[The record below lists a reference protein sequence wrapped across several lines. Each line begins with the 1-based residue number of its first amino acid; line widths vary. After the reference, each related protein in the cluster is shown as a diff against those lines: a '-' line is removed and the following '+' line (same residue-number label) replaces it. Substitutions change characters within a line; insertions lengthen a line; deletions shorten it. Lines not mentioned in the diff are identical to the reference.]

1 MKGKGIIYIVALAFA
16 ALLSSCEN
24 GYDCYLENIAY
35 NRIGFYKSDSTDV
48 KYQLPEVLTVS
59 LMINGKDSIVVNHIE
74 YADALQKLAGDRTIT
89 AVIADPSAASFIETL
104 RRKGW
109 RVIKADNDVLTGI
122 RHTSDALKDGRIVI
136 CEGCED
142 CLREMEEYV
151 WDLSSGSK
159 DRVCKAHDHAMDDMR
174 YFVSTVLGEKKSGFA
189 ACSVERRR

>member
-74 YADALQKLAGDRTIT
+74 YADALQLPMSYTSECDTVIFGYGND
-89 AVIADPSAASFIETL
+89 IADTMFVAHENILYYQSMECGTIMYHKLED
-104 RRKGW
+104 
-109 RVIKADNDVLTGI
+109 IKHTGI
-122 RHTSDALKDGRIVI
+122 LIDSVAIVRDYVKFDANENVRI
-136 CEGCED
+136 
-142 CLREMEEYV
+142 
-151 WDLSSGSK
+151 
-159 DRVCKAHDHAMDDMR
+159 
-174 YFVSTVLGEKKSGFA
+174 YFVE
-189 ACSVERRR
+189 

>member
-74 YADALQKLAGDRTIT
+74 YADALQLPMSYTNECDTVIFGYGND
-89 AVIADPSAASFIETL
+89 IADTLFVAHENILYYPSMECGTIMYHKLEE
-104 RRKGW
+104 
-109 RVIKADNDVLTGI
+109 IKHTGRLI
-122 RHTSDALKDGRIVI
+122 DSVAIVRDYVKFDANENVRI
-136 CEGCED
+136 
-142 CLREMEEYV
+142 
-151 WDLSSGSK
+151 
-159 DRVCKAHDHAMDDMR
+159 
-174 YFVSTVLGEKKSGFA
+174 YFVE
-189 ACSVERRR
+189 

>member
-74 YADALQKLAGDRTIT
+74 YADALQLPMSYTNECDTVIFGYGND
-89 AVIADPSAASFIETL
+89 IADTMFVAHENILYYQSMECGTIMYHKLED
-104 RRKGW
+104 
-109 RVIKADNDVLTGI
+109 IKHTGI
-122 RHTSDALKDGRIVI
+122 LIDSVAIVRDYVKFDANENVRI
-136 CEGCED
+136 
-142 CLREMEEYV
+142 
-151 WDLSSGSK
+151 
-159 DRVCKAHDHAMDDMR
+159 
-174 YFVSTVLGEKKSGFA
+174 YFVE
-189 ACSVERRR
+189 

>member
-74 YADALQKLAGDRTIT
+74 YADALQLPMSYTNECDTVIFGYGND
-89 AVIADPSAASFIETL
+89 IADTL
-104 RRKGW
+104 FVAHENILYYQSMECGTIMYHKLED
-109 RVIKADNDVLTGI
+109 IKHTGI
-122 RHTSDALKDGRIVI
+122 LIDSVAIVRDYVKFDANENVRI
-136 CEGCED
+136 
-142 CLREMEEYV
+142 
-151 WDLSSGSK
+151 
-159 DRVCKAHDHAMDDMR
+159 
-174 YFVSTVLGEKKSGFA
+174 YFVE
-189 ACSVERRR
+189 

>member
-74 YADALQKLAGDRTIT
+74 YADALQLPMSYTNECDTVIFGYGND
-89 AVIADPSAASFIETL
+89 IADTL
-104 RRKGW
+104 FVAHENILYYQSMECGTIMYHKLED
-109 RVIKADNDVLTGI
+109 IKHTGTLI
-122 RHTSDALKDGRIVI
+122 DSVAIVRDYVKFDANENVRI
-136 CEGCED
+136 
-142 CLREMEEYV
+142 
-151 WDLSSGSK
+151 
-159 DRVCKAHDHAMDDMR
+159 
-174 YFVSTVLGEKKSGFA
+174 YFVE
-189 ACSVERRR
+189 

>member
-74 YADALQKLAGDRTIT
+74 YADALQLPMSYTNECDTVIFGYGND
-89 AVIADPSAASFIETL
+89 IADTL
-104 RRKGW
+104 LVAHENILYYQSMECGTIMYHKLKD
-109 RVIKADNDVLTGI
+109 IKHTGI
-122 RHTSDALKDGRIVI
+122 LIDSVAIVRDYVKFDANENVRI
-136 CEGCED
+136 
-142 CLREMEEYV
+142 
-151 WDLSSGSK
+151 
-159 DRVCKAHDHAMDDMR
+159 
-174 YFVSTVLGEKKSGFA
+174 YFVE
-189 ACSVERRR
+189 